1 MKILVLSGSPRSG
14 QNTAAL
20 VNAFKEGAE
29 SKGHE
34 INVVE
39 VAKKEIKGCMA
50 CEYCH
55 TKGEGKCVI
64 KDGMEDIYPLYAD
77 CDMIVLASPIYYFTM
92 TAQIQAAIQRV
103 YCMDHPTNATQ
114 AALLLTSA
122 SPGTH
127 NGAIEEYKGYC
138 AYCNLEDKGILIA
151 VGDENQT
158 EAKLAEAKAFGAS
171 L

>member
-1 MKILVLSGSPRSG
+1 MVS
-14 QNTAAL
+14 
-20 VNAFKEGAE
+20 AFKEGAE

-34 INVVE
+34 VTVVD

-64 KDGMEDIYPLYAD
+64 RDGMEDIYPLYAE
-77 CDMIVLASPIYYFTM
+77 CDMIVFASPIYYFTM
-92 TAQIQAAIQRV
+92 TAQIQAAIQRI
-103 YCMDHPTNATQ
+103 YCMDHPAKATQ
-114 AALLLTSA
+114 AALIITSA

-127 NGAIEEYKGYC
+127 GGAIEEFKGYC
-138 AYCNLEDKGILIA
+138 AYCKLESKGIISA

-158 EAKLAEAKAFGAS
+158 ESKLAEAKAFGAS